1 MNTNNIKS
9 FAKKARLLLLD
20 GVEER
25 LKYWGFAADGS
36 NAQTLETTEGGYIFR
51 GNVFTE
57 TGVPAK
63 WNKLKQRL
71 NSKQAVLDVVEEA
84 AYTWFNRLMAI
95 KILEANGHIPSQ
107 IAFAEGLRTP
117 MIVQNAKRGLYTP
130 NQKADRELLSEY
142 LQDDKEEQA
151 LGLLITDFC
160 NRNRL
165 LHDIFGHIDDYT
177 EILLPPNL
185 LQTDGLLDL
194 INSDA
199 IPADDFKEV
208 ELIGWLYQ
216 FYIADKKDE
225 VFAGFKQN
233 KKARAED
240 IPAATQIFTPKWI
253 VKYMVENTVGK
264 IYLDYDAHSQLK
276 TKMKYLVAEDLGVR
290 NEELGMR
297 KPLISNLNQLS
308 LIDPACGSGHIL
320 VTGFE
325 LLFEMYREEG
335 YTARQAVEQILQ
347 HNIYGL
353 DIDDRAM
360 QLARFAVL
368 LKAAQYDAEVLNKGT
383 MPHIYS
389 FPENTIDD
397 FFIPEFVSTSKLG
410 SQYEGFTIAENVN
423 REFQETFLDNDT
435 GEDVSIDRTEI
446 LISKGSTIDA
456 KTIEILEKNDIS
468 SIRIYTYSSLRTFL
482 GSSDID
488 LHATAAALA
497 LLQQGKN
504 IGSALKISLDDNAI
518 DQLHQRYESWQKQ
531 EQRATLTI
539 EEQSIWNK
547 LKPYLEVLFVLTKK
561 YTAVV
566 ANPPYMGQK
575 SMNDDLKNYVNI
587 HYPETKSDLMT
598 VFMEVIPNL
607 TAENSLYSL
616 INLPSWLFLS
626 SFEKLREFYIE
637 NYQFES
643 LLHMG
648 RGIFGIDFGSVAFT
662 MRKQKKENSVGNYF
676 RLHERNFQHIHY
688 QDIEKL
694 FLYSNGNE
702 KYKYDFSLYRGDEG
716 ITEIPASGT
725 ENGLKLFYPNISQ
738 TNFEKIPGSPIAYWV
753 SETIT
758 NLFQTNEKIQ
768 DIYPLKKGLS
778 TGENDKYIRFW
789 FEVSC
794 LNWNKECKSEDES
807 NNLIKWYPCN
817 KGGDSRKWY
826 GNQEFVINWQFNGQ
840 ALKKIT
846 PKSVIRSPQ
855 YYFKKNISWSKISSK
870 GITFRFFPEGFIPID
885 AISYIFSDDNSE
897 NLIGFLNSN
906 VYNYFISILAPTLNF
921 ETGQVGAI
929 PLLEFPETNLDI
941 NLWNISISKKD
952 WDSRET
958 SWDFEQSPLLN
969 DVGSLRSAY
978 QNWQVAA
985 TQDFL
990 QLHANEEALNRIFID
1005 IYGLQDELTPHVPLR
1020 DITILQDELE
1030 RKQLEAIE
1038 PNLRANGSAG
1048 IELPIKKDE
1057 VMGQFLSYLVGIM
1070 MGRYRFDKKG
1080 LNIAHPNPSDA
1091 ELETYSFNGM
1101 SITIDEDGIV
1111 PLMGDNCAFPDDALL
1126 QIKAFILGIWGE
1138 NTLTDNLNFVQE
1150 ALGMDLNRWLNDKF
1164 WGFHT
1169 SMYKKKPIYWLF
1181 CSNPKKPEKSAF
1193 KVLVYMHRMDKYSV
1207 QKIQRNYLHPHQENL
1222 NHEIGKLRENFTNLD
1237 KTEQRQLE
1245 ILENQATECRAYNE
1259 TLKQLATSQIT
1270 FDLDDGVDINYAK
1283 FEGAVGKI

>member
-20 GVEER
+20 GVVER

-36 NAQTLETTEGGYIFR
+36 NAQTLETTQGGYIFR
-51 GNVFTE
+51 GNIFTE

-71 NSKQAVLDVVEEA
+71 DSKQAVLDVVEEA

-107 IAFAEGLRTP
+107 IAFAERLRTP

-130 NQKADRELLSEY
+130 NQKTDRELLSEY

-290 NEELGMR
+290 NEEVISR

-410 SQYEGFTIAENVN
+410 SQYEGFTVAENVLQTW
-423 REFQETFLDNDT
+423 QETFVDEDT
-435 GEDVSIDRTEI
+435 GEDVSIDRSKV
-446 LISKGSTIDA
+446 LISKGSIINA

-468 SIRIYTYSSLRTFL
+468 SLKIDTYSSLRTFL

-488 LHATAAALA
+488 LHATATALA

-504 IGSALKISLDDNAI
+504 IGSALKISLDDATI
-518 DQLHQRYESWQKQ
+518 AQLHQRYANWQ
-531 EQRATLTI
+531 EQEKRATLNI
-539 EEQSIWNK
+539 EQQSIWNK
-547 LKPYLEVLFVLTKK
+547 LKPYLDVLFVLTKK

-575 SMNDDLKNYVNI
+575 SMNDDLKNYVNSR
-587 HYPETKSDLMT
+587 YPNSKADLFA
-598 VFMEVIPNL
+598 VFMEVCLEL
-607 TAENSLYSL
+607 TTSKGLMGM
-616 INLPSWLFLS
+616 INQHSWMFLS
-626 SFEKLREFYIE
+626 SFEALRMHIIG
-637 NYQFES
+637 N
-643 LLHMG
+643 
-648 RGIFGIDFGSVAFT
+648 FGIKNMLHLGPRTFEELSGEVVQSAAFVLENA
-662 MRKQKKENSVGNYF
+662 KKTTNNGTYY
-676 RLHERNFQHIHY
+676 RLVEYRNNA
-688 QDIEKL
+688 DKEAN
-694 FLYSNGNE
+694 FLKNNN
-702 KYKYDFSLYRGDEG
+702 R
-716 ITEIPASGT
+716 
-725 ENGLKLFYPNISQ
+725 YPNISQ

-753 SETIT
+753 SEKVINLFDNTTLSEFCNPRTGMSTSDNNRFLRSWNEVNIKNISFNTQLHEETKT
-758 NLFQTNEKIQ
+758 NLK
-768 DIYPLKKGLS
+768 
-778 TGENDKYIRFW
+778 
-789 FEVSC
+789 
-794 LNWNKECKSEDES
+794 
-807 NNLIKWYPCN
+807 KWYPIQR
-817 KGGDSRKWY
+817 GGGFRKWY
-826 GNQEFVINWQFNGQ
+826 GLSYDIVNWKNDGEDV
-840 ALKKIT
+840 KKYASDLY
-846 PKSVIRSPQ
+846 KSYSRTIKNIP
-855 YYFKKNISWSKISSK
+855 YYFKEGISWSYITAGQPSFRIFPK
-870 GITFRFFPEGFIPID
+870 GNIILNAGPACFFEVD
-885 AISYIFSDDNSE
+885 TNKKYIH
-897 NLIGFLNSN
+897 GFLNSSLVSKLLAILTPTIN
-906 VYNYFISILAPTLNF
+906 FDSGPIAKLPFIKSDNYNQI
-921 ETGQVGAI
+921 VG
-929 PLLEFPETNLDI
+929 EYVDS
-941 NLWNISISKKD
+941 NISISKKD

-969 DVGSLRSAY
+969 GEGSLRSAY
-978 QNWQVAA
+978 QNWQTAA
-985 TQDFL
+985 NQDFC

-1005 IYGLQDELTPHVPLR
+1005 IYGLQDELTPEVPLR

-1030 RKQLEAIE
+1030 RKQLEVIE
-1038 PNLRANGSAG
+1038 PNLRANCSAG

-1091 ELETYSFNGM
+1091 ELEAYNFNGM
-1101 SITIDEDGIV
+1101 SINIDEDGIV

-1270 FDLDDGVDINYAK
+1270 FDLDDGVDINYEK